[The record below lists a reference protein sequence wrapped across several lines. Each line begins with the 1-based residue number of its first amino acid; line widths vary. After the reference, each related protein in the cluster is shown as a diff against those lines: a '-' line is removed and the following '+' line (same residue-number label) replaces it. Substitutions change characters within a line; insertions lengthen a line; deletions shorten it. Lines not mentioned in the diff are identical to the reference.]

1 MLAFETSAPR
11 TTLQPDVI
19 TLPPLHGGEPATRL
33 APIQCV
39 LRCDGKPLFDLY
51 LSAEASR
58 HHPIQDGLCVMQL
71 PGGGVVTGV
80 ADAATHALGIHPEDA
95 TNVVMQALVAET
107 RSCPSGSTWP
117 AAVLRRLHRHLCRW
131 MDEASS
137 EAVCGVATSLVLIDP
152 AGHLRSASIGDCR
165 VLLFKPG
172 RLLRRDRLVTLSAP
186 VRREQRL
193 RSALGQRRDA
203 LHIDASTATMDK
215 GDLLILASDGGLP
228 EAQLPEL
235 ALGLRGYA
243 ADRRAGR
250 ASLAQLGEVLES
262 QARRHLHYDD
272 DRSLLLLER
281 LP

>member
-1 MLAFETSAPR
+1 
-11 TTLQPDVI
+11 
-19 TLPPLHGGEPATRL
+19 
-33 APIQCV
+33 
-39 LRCDGKPLFDLY
+39 
-51 LSAEASR
+51 
-58 HHPIQDGLCVMQL
+58 
-71 PGGGVVTGV
+71 
-80 ADAATHALGIHPEDA
+80 
-95 TNVVMQALVAET
+95 
-107 RSCPSGSTWP
+107 
-117 AAVLRRLHRHLCRW
+117 